1 MELAS
6 ATMASATTAVVDTVI
21 DTANITHD
29 DIKPAQSE
37 ATWRLVT
44 ATTLN
49 WQDVKWDAS
58 GGRSFGCKM
67 HRLTSRLVSV

>member
-49 WQDVKWDAS
+49 WQVI
-58 GGRSFGCKM
+58 
-67 HRLTSRLVSV
+67 RL